1 MQSYET
7 KPAEGNPTQS
17 EAWAL
22 TQAALK
28 LRDALNS
35 GNVDEM
41 KAAVRLNWR
50 LWTIFQ
56 ADLLSPNSQVPLDIR
71 QNILSLAN
79 FIDKHSI
86 DFMGDPNP
94 ANVDVLININ
104 REISGGLH
112 EGAKN
117 AAATQQAPNDQMQ
130 NEEQPTP
137 SIDLSDL
144 EA

>member
-1 MQSYET
+1 MRSSLD
-7 KPAEGNPTQS
+7 G
-17 EAWAL
+17 
-22 TQAALK
+22 
-28 LRDALNS
+28 

-56 ADLLSPNSQVPLDIR
+56 ADLLAPSCQVPVEIR

-86 DFMGDPNP
+86 DFMGEPIPDRI
-94 ANVDVLININ
+94 DVLININ
-104 REISGGLH
+104 REIAGGLQ
-112 EGAKN
+112 EGATN
-117 AAATQQAPNDQMQ
+117 AGAQEAVTNTTAVEGNDTPVPNV
-130 NEEQPTP
+130 
-137 SIDLSDL
+137 DLSDL

>member
-1 MQSYET
+1 M
-7 KPAEGNPTQS
+7 EGNPTQS

-28 LRDALNS
+28 MKDALES
-35 GNVDEM
+35 GDLDEM

-56 ADLLSPNSQVPLDIR
+56 AELLSPNCVIPIEIR
-71 QNILSLAN
+71 QNVLSLAN
-79 FIDKHSI
+79 FIDKHSVN
-86 DFMGDPNP
+86 FMGSPDPNG
-94 ANVDVLININ
+94 VDVLININ
-104 REISGGLH
+104 REIAGGLH

-117 AAATQQAPNDQMQ
+117 ASMQENPQEENAQEEAPGL
-130 NEEQPTP
+130 
-137 SIDLSDL
+137 SAIDLSNL